1 MRFFA
6 LGEFSL
12 CPETHF
18 KDIFK
23 FKGGL
28 IAVCGLD
35 HSGSQPFNC
44 YAYILYAH
52 VIKAQQRRVIVSAM

>member
-12 CPETHF
+12 CPETHV

-28 IAVCGLD
+28 IAVFGLD
-35 HSGSQPFNC
+35 HSGSQPFNYRNYC
-44 YAYILYAH
+44 EKYKVDRYFCEC
-52 VIKAQQRRVIVSAM
+52 VW